1 MEIHTIHQ
9 IRYIFFG
16 IKIIYLFRISSYIKV
31 KKKKTEKIPRI
42 SYSYNLPYTKHY
54 NTLSV

>member
-9 IRYIFFG
+9 LRYTFFG

-31 KKKKTEKIPRI
+31 KKKTEKIPRI
-42 SYSYNLPYTKHY
+42 SYSYNH
-54 NTLSV
+54 VA

>member
-42 SYSYNLPYTKHY
+42 SYSYNR
-54 NTLSV
+54 VA